1 MLESVILNAKMN
13 YSKIEE
19 IIKSCKTKNE
29 LINKIRQENVI
40 IDEYKDTVNI
50 IKDELKVV
58 VKARDKIDIEKILV
72 FDENYEDYVNLF

>member
-13 YSKIEE
+13 YDRIEE

>member
-13 YSKIEE
+13 YSRIEE

-58 VKARDKIDIEKILV
+58 VKVRDKIDIEKILV

>member
-13 YSKIEE
+13 YDRIEE

-40 IDEYKDTVNI
+40 IDEYKNTVNI

-58 VKARDKIDIEKILV
+58 VKARGKIDIEKILV

>member
-13 YSKIEE
+13 YGRIEE

>member
-13 YSKIEE
+13 YSRIEE

>member
-13 YSKIEE
+13 YSRIEE

-58 VKARDKIDIEKILV
+58 VKARNKIDIEKILV

>member
-1 MLESVILNAKMN
+1 MLESVILNAKMD
-13 YSKIEE
+13 YSRIEE

>member
-13 YSKIEE
+13 YDRIEE

-40 IDEYKDTVNI
+40 IDEYKNTVNI